1 MNAVIDRIQ
10 SNPTESFQETVH
22 GVEISSKSSFVG
34 YSGDSGTFITPLE
47 GTDTYLFTMD
57 YTMTL
62 ADAG

>member
-1 MNAVIDRIQ
+1 M
-10 SNPTESFQETVH
+10 
-22 GVEISSKSSFVG
+22 EISSKSSFVG